1 MNIRDVEKHAPCRD
15 GMDWLRTQPDMETAW
30 LECLRGDWML
40 WLAGKMKADKGQ
52 LVRAACK
59 CARLALRHVPEGER
73 MPKVAIETAE
83 AWCDGRAAVEDVR
96 AAADAADA
104 AAAAAAAAD
113 AAADAAAAAYVAVAA
128 ADAAA
133 YVAAAAAYVAAAA
146 ADAAYAAAA
155 AAAAD
160 AAYVAADAAAAAAA
174 YVADAA
180 YVARTLTLK
189 ACAEKVREVWP
200 TFGDLILEEE
210 E

>member
-73 MPKVAIETAE
+73 RPKVAIETAE

-96 AAADAADA
+96 AAADAA
-104 AAAAAAAAD
+104 
-113 AAADAAAAAYVAVAA
+113 AAAAAY
-128 ADAAA
+128 
-133 YVAAAAAYVAAAA
+133 
-146 ADAAYAAAA
+146 
-155 AAAAD
+155 AAAD
-160 AAYVAADAAAAAAA
+160 AAYVAADAADAAADAAA